1 MKMTQPQPI
10 RILLVEDH
18 PLYRVGIRLSLNYS
32 GLGSVVVAEAD
43 DVKSAKSF
51 LEQHADEVDLILLDY
66 FLPDGNG
73 VDVIRHARALS
84 PKAKIVLLSG
94 EIDNPEVVAR
104 TQGLVDGYLGKDVD
118 PETLKEKLNALF
130 GINGNDEDKQYR
142 IKAKADLSAREI
154 EIIQLCANGMSAQ
167 QIADRLGLSRRTVE
181 VHKSHIFEKLDLK
194 TTADL
199 VRYAY
204 DAELVANSR

>member
-1 MKMTQPQPI
+1 MTQPQPI

-18 PLYRVGIRLSLNYS
+18 PIYRVGTRLSLNYS
-32 GLGSVVVAEAD
+32 GVNSVVVAEVE
-43 DVKSAKSF
+43 DVKSAKSY
-51 LEQHADEVDLILLDY
+51 LDQHADEVDLILLDY

-73 VDVIRHARALS
+73 VDVIHHARALN

-94 EIDNPEVVAR
+94 EIKNKTVVSH
-104 TQGLVDGYLGKDVD
+104 TQGLVDGYMGKDVD
-118 PETLKEKLNALF
+118 PETLKAELIALF
-130 GINGNDEDKQYR
+130 GVDDDDEEKQYR
-142 IKAKADLSAREI
+142 ISAKADLSTREI

-167 QIADRLGLSRRTVE
+167 QIADHLGLSRRTVE

-199 VRYAY
+199 VKYAY
-204 DAELVANSR
+204 DAGLVAKS

>member
-1 MKMTQPQPI
+1 MTQQQPI
-10 RILLVEDH
+10 RILLVDDH

-32 GLGSVVVAEAD
+32 GLSSVVVAEVD

-73 VDVIRHARALS
+73 VDVIHHARALS
-84 PKAKIVLLSG
+84 PKIKIILLSG
-94 EIDNPEVVAR
+94 EIKNREVVEH

-118 PETLKEKLNALF
+118 PETLKAKLNALF
-130 GINGNDEDKQYR
+130 GINGYDEEKQYR
-142 IKAKADLSAREI
+142 ISAKADLSAREI

-181 VHKSHIFEKLDLK
+181 VHKSHVFEKLDLK
-194 TTADL
+194 TTSDL
-199 VRYAY
+199 VKYAY
-204 DAELVANSR
+204 DAGLVANN

>member
-1 MKMTQPQPI
+1 MTQPQPI

-18 PLYRVGIRLSLNYS
+18 PLFRVGIRLSLNYS
-32 GLGSVVVAEAD
+32 GLSSLVVAEAD

-73 VDVIRHARALS
+73 VDVIHHARALS
-84 PKAKIVLLSG
+84 PKVKIVLLSG
-94 EIDNPEVVAR
+94 EIKNKEVVEH

-118 PETLKEKLNALF
+118 PETLKAKLNALF
-130 GINGNDEDKQYR
+130 GIHGDDEDKQYR
-142 IKAKADLSAREI
+142 IRAKADLSAREI

-199 VRYAY
+199 VKYAY
-204 DAELVANSR
+204 DAGLVAKN

>member
-1 MKMTQPQPI
+1 MTQQQPI

-18 PLYRVGIRLSLNYS
+18 PLYRMGIRLSLNYS
-32 GLGSVVVAEAD
+32 GLNSVVVAEAN

-73 VDVIRHARALS
+73 VDVIHLARVLS
-84 PKAKIVLLSG
+84 PKVKIVLLSG
-94 EIDNPEVVAR
+94 EIKNKEVVEH
-104 TQGLVDGYLGKDVD
+104 TQGLVDGFLGKDVD
-118 PETLKEKLNALF
+118 PETLKAKLNALF
-130 GINGNDEDKQYR
+130 DVNDDDQDKQSR
-142 IKAKADLSAREI
+142 LRAKADLSAREI

-181 VHKSHIFEKLDLK
+181 VHKSHIFEKLDLNS
-194 TTADL
+194 TADL
-199 VRYAY
+199 VKYAY
-204 DAELVANSR
+204 DAGLVGKK

>member
-1 MKMTQPQPI
+1 MTQQQPI

-18 PLYRVGIRLSLNYS
+18 PLYRMGIRLSLNYS
-32 GLGSVVVAEAD
+32 GLSCVVVAEAD

-73 VDVIRHARALS
+73 VDVIHHARALS
-84 PKAKIVLLSG
+84 PKVKIVLLSG
-94 EIDNPEVVAR
+94 EIKNKEVVEH
-104 TQGLVDGYLGKDVD
+104 TQGLVDGYMGKDVD
-118 PETLKEKLNALF
+118 PETLKAKLNALF
-130 GINGNDEDKQYR
+130 GINGDDDDKQYR
-142 IKAKADLSAREI
+142 IRAKADLSAREI

-181 VHKSHIFEKLDLK
+181 VHKSHVFEKLDLN
-194 TTADL
+194 TTAEL
-199 VRYAY
+199 VKYAY
-204 DAELVANSR
+204 DAGLVAKN

>member
-1 MKMTQPQPI
+1 MTQPQPI

-32 GLGSVVVAEAD
+32 GLSSLVVAEAD
-43 DVKSAKSF
+43 DVKSAKSY

-66 FLPDGNG
+66 FLPDGTG
-73 VDVIRHARALS
+73 VDVIHHARTLC
-84 PKAKIVLLSG
+84 PMAKIVLISG
-94 EIDNPEVVAR
+94 EIENEDLVAD

-118 PETLKEKLNALF
+118 PETLKAKLNALF
-130 GINGNDEDKQYR
+130 DINGGGEDKQFR
-142 IKAKADLSAREI
+142 FKAKAELSTREA

-181 VHKSHIFEKLDLK
+181 VHKSHIFEKLDLN

-199 VRYAY
+199 VKYAY
-204 DAELVANSR
+204 EAGLVAHR

>member
-1 MKMTQPQPI
+1 MTQQQPI

-18 PLYRVGIRLSLNYS
+18 PLYRMGIRLSLNYS
-32 GLGSVVVAEAD
+32 GLNSVVVAEAD

-73 VDVIRHARALS
+73 VDVIHHARALC
-84 PKAKIVLLSG
+84 PMTKIVLISG
-94 EIDNPEVVAR
+94 EIENEDLVAD

-118 PETLKEKLNALF
+118 PETLKAKLNALF
-130 GINGNDEDKQYR
+130 DINGDGEDKQFR
-142 IKAKADLSAREI
+142 FKAKAELSTREA
-154 EIIQLCANGMSAQ
+154 EIIQLCAYGMSAQ

-181 VHKSHIFEKLDLK
+181 AHKSHIFEKLDIDS
-194 TTADL
+194 TADL
-199 VRYAY
+199 VKYAY
-204 DAELVANSR
+204 EAGLVGKK

>member
-1 MKMTQPQPI
+1 MTQQQPI

-18 PLYRVGIRLSLNYS
+18 PLYRMGIRLSLNYS
-32 GLGSVVVAEAD
+32 GLSSLVVAEAA
-43 DVKSAKSF
+43 DVKSARSY

-73 VDVIRHARALS
+73 VDVIHHARVLS
-84 PKAKIVLLSG
+84 PKVKIVLLSG
-94 EIDNPEVVAR
+94 EIKNQELVEH
-104 TQGLVDGYLGKDVD
+104 TQGLVNGYLGKDVD
-118 PETLKEKLNALF
+118 PETLKAKLNALF
-130 GINGNDEDKQYR
+130 DVNDDDQDKQSR
-142 IKAKADLSAREI
+142 LRAKADLSAREI

-199 VRYAY
+199 VKYAF
-204 DAELVANSR
+204 DAGLIR

>member
-1 MKMTQPQPI
+1 MIEHQPI

-18 PLYRVGIRLSLNYS
+18 PLYRMGIRLSLNYS
-32 GLGSVVVAEAD
+32 GLSSVVVAEAD

-51 LEQHADEVDLILLDY
+51 LEQHGDEVDLILLDY

-73 VDVIRHARALS
+73 VDVIHHAQALS

-94 EIDNPEVVAR
+94 EIDNPKLVDCTR
-104 TQGLVDGYLGKDVD
+104 GLVDGYWGKDME
-118 PETLKEKLNALF
+118 PEDLKAKLNALY
-130 GINGNDEDKQYR
+130 GINGYDEDKQYR
-142 IKAKADLSAREI
+142 IRAKADLSAREI
-154 EIIQLCANGMSAQ
+154 EIIQLCANGLSAQ

-199 VRYAY
+199 VKYAY
-204 DAELVANSR
+204 DAGLVANRR

>member
-1 MKMTQPQPI
+1 MTQQQPI

-18 PLYRVGIRLSLNYS
+18 PLYRMGIRLSLNYS
-32 GLGSVVVAEAD
+32 GLSCVVVAEAD

-73 VDVIRHARALS
+73 VDVIHLARVLS
-84 PKAKIVLLSG
+84 PKVKIVLLSG
-94 EIDNPEVVAR
+94 EIKNKEVVEH

-118 PETLKEKLNALF
+118 PETLKAKLNALF
-130 GINGNDEDKQYR
+130 GINGDDEDKQYR
-142 IKAKADLSAREI
+142 IRAKADLSAREI

-181 VHKSHIFEKLDLK
+181 VHKSHVFEKLDLNTK
-194 TTADL
+194 
-199 VRYAY
+199 
-204 DAELVANSR
+204 S

>member
-1 MKMTQPQPI
+1 MTQQQPI
-10 RILLVEDH
+10 RILLVDDH

-32 GLGSVVVAEAD
+32 GLSCVVVAEAD
-43 DVKSAKSF
+43 DVKSAKSY

-66 FLPDGNG
+66 YLPDGNG
-73 VDVIRHARALS
+73 VNVIHHARELC

-94 EIDNPEVVAR
+94 EIKNQELVEH

-118 PETLKEKLNALF
+118 PETLKAKLNALF
-130 GINGNDEDKQYR
+130 GINGEDEAKRYCVR
-142 IKAKADLSAREI
+142 AKADLSAREI

-181 VHKSHIFEKLDLK
+181 AHKSHIFEKLDIVS
-194 TTADL
+194 TADL
-199 VRYAY
+199 VKYAY
-204 DAELVANSR
+204 EAGLVGKK

>member
-1 MKMTQPQPI
+1 MTHLQPI

-18 PLYRVGIRLSLNYS
+18 PLYRMGIRLSLNYS
-32 GLGSVVVAEAD
+32 GLSCVVVAEAD
-43 DVKSAKSF
+43 DVKSAKSY

-66 FLPDGNG
+66 FLPDGTG
-73 VDVIRHARALS
+73 VDVIHHARVLS
-84 PKAKIVLLSG
+84 PKVKIVLLSG
-94 EIDNPEVVAR
+94 EIKNKEVVEH

-118 PETLKEKLNALF
+118 PETLKAKLNAMF
-130 GINGNDEDKQYR
+130 GINGDDEDKQYR
-142 IKAKADLSAREI
+142 IRAKADLSAREI

-181 VHKSHIFEKLDLK
+181 VHKSHVFEKLDLK

-199 VRYAY
+199 VKYAY
-204 DAELVANSR
+204 DAGLVANN